1 MTPDTRDD
9 VIERALALPQV
20 ARADLARRLIESLD
34 SDALEDPAAV
44 ERAWGEEIARRVR
57 RVLETGDT
65 GTPLE
70 RVIAEARE
78 ALARRR
84 AARRS
89 S

>member
-84 AARRS
+84 AAQRGS
-89 S
+89 

>member
-1 MTPDTRDD
+1 MAPDTRDD